1 MKQPPKHEGDLLHEQ
16 ARSKC
21 RAIARA
27 IASMEL
33 MHEQATIAQCV
44 CTLMVVLP
52 GYPPHRP
59 SACAPSRAVRCAST
73 SVLRA
78 DCAAPRLRTAWTSL
92 RTPRSWV
99 RHMLPVPRA
108 EL

>member
-1 MKQPPKHEGDLLHEQ
+1 MVVLPGDPP
-16 ARSKC
+16 C
-21 RAIARA
+21 RPSACAP
-27 IASMEL
+27 S
-33 MHEQATIAQCV
+33 T
-44 CTLMVVLP
+44 VVLP
-52 GYPPHRP
+52 GYPPCRP

-73 SVLRA
+73 SMLRA
-78 DCAAPRLRTAWTSL
+78 DRAAPRLRTAWTSL